1 MKNVQISYDLFIKLL
16 QYYHFEKYE
25 YEEEIKQEL
34 EKKLNAM
41 VMREHYTNYKTAPT
55 EEEKDAVGVN
65 SLRMLEK
72 GSDKLSDPD
81 VK

>member
-41 VMREHYTNYKTAPT
+41 VMREHYTNYIQIKKEYILILDGDKIPLLTDKTGA
-55 EEEKDAVGVN
+55 
-65 SLRMLEK
+65 
-72 GSDKLSDPD
+72 
-81 VK
+81 

>member
-55 EEEKDAVGVN
+55 EEE
-65 SLRMLEK
+65 REK
-72 GSDKLSDPD
+72 AHQKYLDKKGIHSDFRW
-81 VK
+81 

>member
-1 MKNVQISYDLFIKLL
+1 MRNIQISYDLFIKLL

-41 VMREHYTNYKTAPT
+41 VMREHYTDYKTAST
-55 EEEKDAVGVN
+55 EEEARQKYLDKRGIH
-65 SLRMLEK
+65 
-72 GSDKLSDPD
+72 SDFRW
-81 VK
+81 